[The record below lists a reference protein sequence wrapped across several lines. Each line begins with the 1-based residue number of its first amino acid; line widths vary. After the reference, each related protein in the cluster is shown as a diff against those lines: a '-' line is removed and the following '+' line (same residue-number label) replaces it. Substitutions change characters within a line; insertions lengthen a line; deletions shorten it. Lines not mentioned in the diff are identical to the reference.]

1 MTILHNARMQC
12 KLDIFLYFQPSEP
25 KIKSSR
31 MLLLEL
37 TDGTQTVFGMEYQLI
52 PALKVSTPPG
62 TKVVNLVDMHFSR
75 AGLLIL
81 CFS

>member
-1 MTILHNARMQC
+1 MHARKQC
-12 KLDIFLYFQPSEP
+12 KVDIFLYFQPSEP

-52 PALKVSTPPG
+52 AALKVSTPPG
-62 TKVVNLVDMHFSR
+62 TKVVNLIDMHFCR

>member
-1 MTILHNARMQC
+1 MTLLYNARKQC
-12 KLDIFLYFQPSEP
+12 KVDIFLYFQPSES

-62 TKVVNLVDMHFSR
+62 TKVVNLIDMHFSR